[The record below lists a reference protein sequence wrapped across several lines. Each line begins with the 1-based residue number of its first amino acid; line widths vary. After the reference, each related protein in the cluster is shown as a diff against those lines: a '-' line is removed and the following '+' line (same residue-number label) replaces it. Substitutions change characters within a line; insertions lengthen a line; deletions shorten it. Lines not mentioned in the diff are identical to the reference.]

1 MKLFERLRLL
11 EGQYMFIKWI
21 GGNDYAKLVKSG
33 EDYYEFNIIDIETM
47 EYRETVIIQHNMLIE
62 VTFGGPDV
70 QRVLAE
76 VSSQLPSVYW
86 D

>member
-1 MKLFERLRLL
+1 MKLFERLRFL

-21 GGNDYAKLVKSG
+21 GGNDYAKLAKSG
-33 EDYYEFNIIDIETM
+33 DDYYEFHIIDIETM
-47 EYRETVIIQHNMLIE
+47 EYKETVIIQHNMLIE

-76 VSSQLPSVYW
+76 VSSQLPSAYR